1 MRALL
6 LILCLLA
13 PVWAEPRL
21 VSSET
26 ELREALKTS
35 DHVVVLPGHYLGQ
48 FVVDRPLVLEGRD
61 MPVLDGGGKGTVLT
75 VNAPD
80 VTVRGFELRGSGV
93 EPEQDHSGV
102 TLNGPRALVEGNRFR
117 EVLFGVV
124 VSRSDHSVVRDNDI
138 QSKPEFELGRKGD
151 GIRVWYSQGVVIEGN
166 RARDCR
172 DLVAWYSSDI
182 TFRGNH
188 VANGRY
194 GVHFMYCD
202 RSRVEGNVLEAN
214 SVGIYTMYS
223 RQVDLK
229 NNRVTG
235 CRGASGYAL
244 GFKDADDVTATGNVL
259 VDSKVGLFLD
269 STPTLPGAFF
279 RFTGNVLAFNDAGVA
294 LFPSVKGAQL
304 SGNSFYE
311 NAEQVRLEGG
321 GQQQGNSF
329 EGNYWSD
336 YSGCDLDGDG
346 RGDQP
351 YRSQK
356 LFESLTA
363 REPSLRLF
371 QGTLVQS
378 ALDSAA
384 RLFPLVAPQPKL
396 EDPAPS
402 LAPPVLPPPAPVR
415 PTMLG
420 WAWPALA
427 LLVLVALRIKV
438 RPTLRSKGV
447 LAMNAVLKLE
457 KVTKKFGRLTA
468 VDAVSLEVE
477 PGQAVALW
485 GANGAGKTTLMR
497 CLLGLL
503 ACEGKLLVGA
513 FDAQRQGKKARALL
527 GYVPQELSFHDD
539 LSVAETLELYATLR
553 GVRDPGQAL
562 ARVGLDHCP
571 ERKVGQLSGGMKQ
584 RLALALALLGD
595 PPLLLLDEPTSN
607 LDLQG
612 RQELLHL
619 LGELR
624 SQGKTMLFTSH
635 RLDEVLAL
643 ADRVVVLERGKVI
656 LSATPA
662 EMVGQQ
668 GWQTVMKL
676 RMPSESLE
684 QAMELLVRSGFAAS
698 RNGTGL
704 WVEVPG
710 DRKASPIQT
719 LARAGIVVTD
729 FEI

>member
-1 MRALL
+1 
-6 LILCLLA
+6 
-13 PVWAEPRL
+13 
-21 VSSET
+21 
-26 ELREALKTS
+26 
-35 DHVVVLPGHYLGQ
+35 
-48 FVVDRPLVLEGRD
+48 
-61 MPVLDGGGKGTVLT
+61 
-75 VNAPD
+75 
-80 VTVRGFELRGSGV
+80 
-93 EPEQDHSGV
+93 
-102 TLNGPRALVEGNRFR
+102 
-117 EVLFGVV
+117 
-124 VSRSDHSVVRDNDI
+124 
-138 QSKPEFELGRKGD
+138 
-151 GIRVWYSQGVVIEGN
+151 
-166 RARDCR
+166 
-172 DLVAWYSSDI
+172 
-182 TFRGNH
+182 
-188 VANGRY
+188 
-194 GVHFMYCD
+194 
-202 RSRVEGNVLEAN
+202 
-214 SVGIYTMYS
+214 
-223 RQVDLK
+223 
-229 NNRVTG
+229 
-235 CRGASGYAL
+235 
-244 GFKDADDVTATGNVL
+244 
-259 VDSKVGLFLD
+259 
-269 STPTLPGAFF
+269 
-279 RFTGNVLAFNDAGVA
+279 
-294 LFPSVKGAQL
+294 
-304 SGNSFYE
+304 
-311 NAEQVRLEGG
+311 
-321 GQQQGNSF
+321 
-329 EGNYWSD
+329 
-336 YSGCDLDGDG
+336 
-346 RGDQP
+346 
-351 YRSQK
+351 
-356 LFESLTA
+356 
-363 REPSLRLF
+363 
-371 QGTLVQS
+371 
-378 ALDSAA
+378 
-384 RLFPLVAPQPKL
+384 
-396 EDPAPS
+396 
-402 LAPPVLPPPAPVR
+402 
-415 PTMLG
+415 
-420 WAWPALA
+420 
-427 LLVLVALRIKV
+427 
-438 RPTLRSKGV
+438 
-447 LAMNAVLKLE
+447 MNAVLKLE

-503 ACEGKLLVGA
+503 SCEGKLLIGE

-643 ADRVVVLERGKVI
+643 ADRVVVLERGKVV

>member
-1 MRALL
+1 M

-26 ELREALKTS
+26 ELREALRTC
-35 DHVVVLPGHYLGQ
+35 DHIVVLPGHYLGQ
-48 FVVDRPLVLEGRD
+48 FVVDRTLVLEGRD

-80 VTVRGFELRGSGV
+80 VTVRGFEFRGSGV

-102 TLNGPRALVEGNRFR
+102 TLNAPRARVERNRFR

-188 VANGRY
+188 VSNGRY

-229 NNRVTG
+229 DNRVTG

-244 GFKDADDVTATGNVL
+244 GFKDADDVEATGNVL

-269 STPTLPGAFF
+269 STPTLPGSFF

-294 LFPSVKGAQL
+294 LFPSVKGAKL
-304 SGNSFYE
+304 CGNSFNE

-336 YSGCDLDGDG
+336 YTGCDLDGDG

-356 LFESLTA
+356 LFESLAA
-363 REPSLRLF
+363 RDPSLRLF
-371 QGTLVQS
+371 QGTLVQM

-396 EDPAPS
+396 EDPSPS

-420 WAWPALA
+420 WAWPALT

-438 RPTLRSKGV
+438 RPTLRPKGV
-447 LAMNAVLKLE
+447 PAMNAVLKLE

-468 VDAVSLEVE
+468 VDGVSLEVK

-503 ACEGKLLVGA
+503 SCEGKLLIGE

-643 ADRVVVLERGKVI
+643 ADRVVVLERGKVT

-684 QAMELLVRSGFAAS
+684 QALELLVRSGFAAS